1 MTSGVVG
8 MTKGFGVLAAG
19 LATCLAGMVGAAA
32 AQEGTG
38 QPQFRLRGQEVEA
51 FYPPEAWAK
60 GVEGDAVV
68 ACLTYGASF
77 WSCALISE
85 SPAGAGFG
93 PAALAL
99 IKRYEVGG
107 PKDPDPGVVRSE
119 PFLIPF
125 RLPEN
130 NPIHAA
136 GVEYRLPARV
146 DGPSLDALY
155 DAWPRAA
162 RFSGVEGWASLWC
175 TVTVEGRTTACAV
188 GRESQIGL
196 GFGEAALK
204 LAPLHRFT
212 PGRKAG
218 APAAM
223 SIPVMVSFTC
233 DARCRPFEGEGAT
246 PGQWTAVP
254 TPAQVQAAYPASAKA
269 RGLAGAA
276 RLACSQTPAG
286 DLRDCRVLAQSPADE
301 GFGAAALALADRFK
315 ARASA
320 YPGRISFSVAFD
332 QNPGMVDWAWRTDI
346 PGLTPVAP
354 PGKGGKGKAA
364 AGPEGP
370 PPVVAHGRLRCQVA
384 QGGALDACTV
394 LESTPPDPEAASA
407 VLESAG
413 GIRVRVWTKDGH
425 STIGSVVEL
434 NVATSPY
441 TSPRLVAAAPVPPVV
456 APGVIDYRPHILL
469 RAPSGEDMARYYPD
483 RAQRM
488 EVGGTAKMSCAVG
501 ERGGL
506 ENCQVLSESPL
517 EYGFGD
523 AALKVSRL
531 FRYSPQSI
539 DGTLTDE
546 PVVIPFSFAV
556 PR

>member
-1 MTSGVVG
+1 M
-8 MTKGFGVLAAG
+8 KRFGVLAAVV
-19 LATCLAGMVGAAA
+19 AACLAGRAA

-38 QPQFRLRGQEVEA
+38 QPEFRLRGQEVQA
-51 FYPPEAWAK
+51 VYPPEARAK
-60 GVEGDAVV
+60 GVEGEAVV
-68 ACLTYGASF
+68 ACQTYGASF

-107 PKDPDPGVVRSE
+107 PKNPDPGLVRSE

-136 GVEYRLPARV
+136 GVEYRLPARI

-175 TVTVEGRTTACAV
+175 TVTVEGRTTACTL
-188 GRESQIGL
+188 GRESQVGL

-223 SIPVMVSFTC
+223 SIPIMVGFSC

-246 PGQWTAVP
+246 PGEWTAVP

-269 RGLAGAA
+269 RGVAGAA
-276 RLACSQTPAG
+276 RLTCTQAPAG
-286 DLRDCRVLAQSPADE
+286 ELRECRVLAQSPVGE
-301 GFGAAALALADRFK
+301 GFGAAALALADRFR
-315 ARASA
+315 ARPSA
-320 YPGRISFSVAFD
+320 YSSRISFSVAFD
-332 QNPGMVDWAWRTDI
+332 QSPGAVDWVWLTNPF
-346 PGLTPVAP
+346 PGSTPAAPQGKAGKRGKDKAP
-354 PGKGGKGKAA
+354 PALIA
-364 AGPEGP
+364 P
-370 PPVVAHGRLRCQVA
+370 PPSPIAGRSRLRCQVA
-384 QGGALDACTV
+384 QGGELEAC
-394 LESTPPDPEAASA
+394 A
-407 VLESAG
+407 VLESIPSDPEVARQALENLK
-413 GIRVRVWTKDGH
+413 GIRTRTWTKEGH
-425 STIGSVVEL
+425 STIGSAVEL
-434 NVATSPY
+434 NVATGPY
-441 TSPRLVAAAPVPPVV
+441 TPPWLVAAAPVAPVV
-456 APGVIDYRPHILL
+456 APGVIDYRPNTPL
-469 RAPSGEDMARYYPD
+469 RTPNGEDMARYYPD

-488 EVGGTAKMSCAVG
+488 EVGGTAKMSCAIG
-501 ERGGL
+501 ARGGWK
-506 ENCQVLSESPL
+506 
-517 EYGFGD
+517 
-523 AALKVSRL
+523 AARCCRNRRSNTASAMR
-531 FRYSPQSI
+531 R
-539 DGTLTDE
+539 
-546 PVVIPFSFAV
+546 
-556 PR
+556 